1 MRQTADLYCVLGN
14 PIAHSRSPAIHARF
28 AELTGERIRYER
40 RLLPI
45 DGFARGLRAFAA
57 QGGRG
62 WSDTAPFRTEA
73 LRYAAAWSDRAQLA
87 GAANALSLP
96 ADGSISAD
104 NTVGLGLVAGI

>member
-45 DGFARGLRAFAA
+45 DGFARGLRDSAA

-62 WSDTAPFRTEA
+62 CSVTVPFKTEA
-73 LRYAAAWSDRAQLA
+73 LRCATACSERAQLA
-87 GAANALSLP
+87 GAANTLSLHP
-96 ADGSISAD
+96 DRHTHTH
-104 NTVGLGLVAGI
+104 NTHTPG